1 MLGFQSLPKSSNIS
15 PNAHYTLNMM
25 TWKSQILHHICH
37 PALVLVLIPPYVC
50 FLGIQ
55 TALKDASNFNAPI
68 PVSSED
74 LISLWMQAA

>member
-1 MLGFQSLPKSSNIS
+1 MEITTSASFMPPWSRFGFNTFLR
-15 PNAHYTLNMM
+15 
-25 TWKSQILHHICH
+25 
-37 PALVLVLIPPYVC
+37 V

-74 LISLWMQAA
+74 FILL

>member
-1 MLGFQSLPKSSNIS
+1 
-15 PNAHYTLNMM
+15 M
-25 TWKSQILHHICH
+25 T
-37 PALVLVLIPPYVC
+37 
-50 FLGIQ
+50 GIQ

>member
-1 MLGFQSLPKSSNIS
+1 MLGFRSLPKSSNIS

-37 PALVLVLIPPYVC
+37 PALVLVLIPPDVC
-50 FLGIQ
+50 FLGIK

-74 LISLWMQAA
+74 FILL